1 MRSSKKCC
9 SHRVTHTYISYEQI
23 WLIKSSSKTA
33 AGAHT
38 NTCNPRCVYCIVAN
52 TSTKHNLDVSSFTLG
67 TIPSSFLWHYRII
80 RREKKKL
87 DLTWFKMSPVKIWCK
102 IATYPESYT
111 AQSSVCL
118 KWWRIHV
125 NVGPETHKWK
135 RRKWDKI
142 FNKGEEEMRGVRE
155 RLKQEEWKENYIGHK
170 KRWEQRVWTFPY
182 TNWTVGS
189 DSILY
194 CSPLF
199 SSLGFTQRYIFN
211 KPTIWSERECSQ
223 RYHK

>member
-1 MRSSKKCC
+1 MYRIKLFILNNFFFFSFVSASVLDAMRSSKKCC

-102 IATYPESYT
+102 IATHT
-111 AQSSVCL
+111 QSPIQHRAACA
-118 KWWRIHV
+118 W
-125 NVGPETHKWK
+125 N
-135 RRKWDKI
+135 
-142 FNKGEEEMRGVRE
+142 GEEFM
-155 RLKQEEWKENYIGHK
+155 
-170 KRWEQRVWTFPY
+170 
-182 TNWTVGS
+182 
-189 DSILY
+189 
-194 CSPLF
+194 
-199 SSLGFTQRYIFN
+199 
-211 KPTIWSERECSQ
+211 
-223 RYHK
+223 